1 MAEFPEFIKLP
12 ALSHS
17 HSSPEELER
26 QTLAYYARRHLK
38 TSKISN
44 DQEAVGAIHF
54 SIPHEVADFDAFLVE
69 TDVDLV
75 RHEINKSLPL
85 SRLKY
90 SDRSVAGF
98 WSQKLPNYFVVSAGR
113 LDFKQG
119 LRVGEEPFLIT
130 GWSGCG
136 RDYSVLKIEE
146 DGRQGFL
153 VVPDTF
159 FWNCPLC
166 FKILR
171 IILRGLGIASSLHSS
186 RFGANP
192 VNPFLIPFSSFCLIQ
207 ILFSF
212 RLFHPSWRWNK
223 LEGVD
228 KFYHGLAFFGFSI
241 FFFSFRFLFLSP
253 TASLL
258 KFLIS

>member
-1 MAEFPEFIKLP
+1 MAKFPEFIKLP
-12 ALSHS
+12 TLSHS

-26 QTLAYYARRHLK
+26 QTLAYYAHRHLK

-44 DQEAVGAIHF
+44 NQEAVGAIHF
-54 SIPHEVADFDAFLVE
+54 SIQPEVADFNIFLVE

-90 SDRSVAGF
+90 SNRSVAGF

-146 DGRQGFL
+146 DGQQGFL

-159 FWNCPLC
+159 IWNCPLC
-166 FKILR
+166 FKILQ
-171 IILRGLGIASSLHSS
+171 IILCGLGIASSLHSS
-186 RFGANP
+186 HFGTNP
-192 VNPFLIPFSSFCLIQ
+192 VNPSFISFSLFFLIQ

-212 RLFHPSWRWNK
+212 HLSHPLWRW
-223 LEGVD
+223 
-228 KFYHGLAFFGFSI
+228 
-241 FFFSFRFLFLSP
+241 
-253 TASLL
+253 
-258 KFLIS
+258 

>member
-1 MAEFPEFIKLP
+1 MHVAIHIVHSIVSVVPDNPSLYPNMAEFPEFIKLP

-17 HSSPEELER
+17 QLSPQEQER
-26 QTLAYYARRHLK
+26 QTLAYYARHHLK

-44 DQEAVGAIHF
+44 NQEAADAIHF
-54 SIPHEVADFDAFLVE
+54 TIPSVVADFDAFLAD

-75 RHEINKSLPL
+75 RHEINKSTSLPL

-98 WSQKLPNYFVVSAGR
+98 WSQKLPDYFVVSAGR

-119 LRVGEEPFLIT
+119 LRVGGEPFMIT

-146 DGRQGFL
+146 NGHQGFL

-159 FWNCPLC
+159 SWNCPFP
-166 FKILR
+166 FKILQ

-186 RFGANP
+186 RFGTNL
-192 VNPFLIPFSSFCLIQ
+192 VNPSFISLS
-207 ILFSF
+207 LFYF
-212 RLFHPSWRWNK
+212 
-223 LEGVD
+223 
-228 KFYHGLAFFGFSI
+228 
-241 FFFSFRFLFLSP
+241 
-253 TASLL
+253 
-258 KFLIS
+258 ISNPNLV